1 VCRVLTLVQV
11 VFACGAETSLK
22 LLGDGATFWE
32 KRVLGSVQYY
42 DDVTYTHTDSNYMQN
57 HYCLNP
63 MQSQEK
69 PMYFIKSYEGYDLRR
84 VEMSFNLGAYQPQ
97 LKLAADQH
105 NLEVYQSIFLDAAR
119 DEKCRWTDKQID
131 PTKVIAKTWWR
142 QFAHDWTHFL
152 KVVPFVPLIQGQRG
166 CTWHCGSWT
175 VANTHEIATVSGFAV
190 ASRLGAAYPF
200 PHDELASH
208 QFNLYMFVAHGY
220 FATHP
225 RAKSAL
231 LLSLLGLGVAL
242 AAYRLFK

>member
-1 VCRVLTLVQV
+1 MCIFDYEGR
-11 VFACGAETSLK
+11 SLK
-22 LLGDGATFWE
+22 LLGSAATFWE
-32 KRVLGSVQYY
+32 RRVLGNVRYY
-42 DDVTYTHTDSNYMQN
+42 DDVTYTHTDGEYMAK
-57 HYCLNP
+57 HYCMNP

-97 LKLAADQH
+97 LKRAADKQ
-105 NLEVYQSIFLDAAR
+105 NIEVFQSIFLDAAR
-119 DEKCRWTDKQID
+119 DEKLRWTDKEID
-131 PTKVIAKTWWR
+131 PEKIIAKTWWR

-152 KVVPFVPLIQGQRG
+152 KVVPLVPLIQGQHG

-190 ASRLGAAYPF
+190 ANRLGAAYPF
-200 PHDELASH
+200 PHDELATH

-220 FATHP
+220 FAVNR

-231 LLSLLGLGVAL
+231 ILSLLGIGAAL
-242 AAYRLFK
+242 AAYNFFWKTSPA